1 MMPQAMS
8 KLSMVGDP
16 IGTIILRNSE
26 VDVEGN
32 ILFSNEYD
40 ALPDFYKL
48 ELLNDIMSVCRN
60 EYEEVNAVME
70 EDAEIM
76 RQDQREF
83 EKELEQAV
91 KLRDQTEH

>member
-1 MMPQAMS
+1 MPQAMS

-32 ILFSNEYD
+32 ILFSNHYD
-40 ALPDFYKL
+40 GLADFYKL

-60 EYEEVNAVME
+60 EYEEVNAQME

-76 RQDQREF
+76 REQSEF
-83 EKELEQAV
+83 EKQLEQSA
-91 KLRDQTEH
+91 H

>member
-1 MMPQAMS
+1 MPQAMS

-48 ELLNDIMSVCRN
+48 ELLNDIVSVCRN

-70 EDAEIM
+70 EDAYIRKE
-76 RQDQREF
+76 QEEF
-83 EKELEQAV
+83 EKQLEQAAKV
-91 KLRDQTEH
+91 KEQTEH

>member
-1 MMPQAMS
+1 MPQTLS